1 MTSTGG
7 ADGVRQIRRHGQC
20 IPFGSNRSAAPHR
33 HFAKVTGRKS
43 GDHEC
48 RWIERDGHISLHR
61 LRLDPGSGICSQP
74 SFEGFVEF
82 DENSKAYSLGLFPV
96 FLARRALGSE
106 HALELA
112 SPLLQ
117 AMADEHRCVSA
128 LWKLSLDRLVLLKL
142 FDSRSLVNIHIE
154 VGQRLPSLI
163 GAMGRC
169 VAASQKLDRK
179 VLKMAFDKLNW
190 QCAPSFADYASD
202 IALARDRG
210 WAADIDNFARG
221 ITTVAAAI
229 SDQSSTVRYC
239 ISNVLFSGQVEIDR
253 IESLGNQVAGAARQL
268 ANELYG

>member
-1 MTSTGG
+1 MFLMMKPASKNPPP
-7 ADGVRQIRRHGQC
+7 AV
-20 IPFGSNRSAAPHR
+20 GSIVAAAR
-33 HFAKVTGRKS
+33 
-43 GDHEC
+43 
-48 RWIERDGHISLHR
+48 I
-61 LRLDPGSGICSQP
+61 LRLLAHEGAPLGVNVIARRASVSP
-74 SFEGFVEF
+74 SSCFNILKTLTAEGFVEF
-82 DENSKAYSLGLFPV
+82 DEKSKAYSLGLFPV

-179 VLKMAFDKLNW
+179 VLKAAFDKLNW

-221 ITTVAAAI
+221 VTTVAAAI